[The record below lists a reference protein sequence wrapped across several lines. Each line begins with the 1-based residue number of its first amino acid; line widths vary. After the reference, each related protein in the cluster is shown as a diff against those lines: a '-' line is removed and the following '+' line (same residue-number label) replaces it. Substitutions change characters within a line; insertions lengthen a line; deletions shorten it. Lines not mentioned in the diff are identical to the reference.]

1 MLGKLGGVSI
11 REELQSRAHTS
22 GVGRGRGTGS
32 RLGGGL
38 SQNRLKGPA
47 AHGLPGRL
55 PGPWFHPVL
64 KAQSWHREAVAQ
76 GVLTHRHLAVGDK
89 WLSGWGDL
97 DAGS

>member
-1 MLGKLGGVSI
+1 M
-11 REELQSRAHTS
+11 
-22 GVGRGRGTGS
+22 GS

-38 SQNRLKGPA
+38 SQDRLKGPA